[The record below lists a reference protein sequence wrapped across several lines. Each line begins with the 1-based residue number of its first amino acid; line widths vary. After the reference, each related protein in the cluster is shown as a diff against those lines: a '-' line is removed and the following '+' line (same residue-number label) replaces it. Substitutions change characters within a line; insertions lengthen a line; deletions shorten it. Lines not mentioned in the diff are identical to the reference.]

1 MHGRRFGLALVL
13 LLAGPLAAQSVG
25 PTPASSAALQHL
37 TAPATGAAGARR
49 ALPKQVKG
57 GAIAGAIGGAILITP
72 FMFVDD
78 ETAGTKVGAALGAIA
93 VGAAIGALVGLLI
106 SSL

>member
-1 MHGRRFGLALVL
+1 MAGASAWLSSCCSLARSRRNPL
-13 LLAGPLAAQSVG
+13 GPHR
-25 PTPASSAALQHL
+25 PLQRL

-93 VGAAIGALVGLLI
+93 VGAAIGARVGLLI